1 MIDNPLTSLET
12 YQPRKNVRSKK
23 VWSALP
29 VHAFLLPGAIT
40 MVVPLLWMLSTA
52 FKSPQNIFLYPPQI
66 IPDPLYPQNFSK
78 AFNAMPF
85 LRAYGNS
92 LYIAVLVTAGALLT
106 SSMAGYGFA
115 RLRFRGKGL
124 LFGLVLATMMIPSQI
139 SLMPSF
145 VLFHRL
151 GWLDTHLPLIIPPI
165 LGNAFG
171 VFLMRQF
178 MMTIPK
184 DLEDA
189 ARIDGANPL
198 RIYYQIMLPLMK
210 PALSAV
216 GIFTFMGSF
225 NDFLGPLVYL
235 NSPEKMTVPVML
247 SAFQGLYGMV
257 QWGPLMAAATVA
269 ILPVI
274 LVYIWGQR
282 YFIEGIALTGL
293 KG

>member
-1 MIDNPLTSLET
+1 MIDHRMVSLDKST
-12 YQPRKNVRSKK
+12 IKKQRGRRKFL
-23 VWSALP
+23 SALS

-40 MVVPLLWMLSTA
+40 MIVPLLWMLSTA
-52 FKSPQNIFLYPPQI
+52 LKDPQFIFAYPPQI
-66 IPDPLYPQNFSK
+66 IPDPLFPENFSR

-92 LYIAVLVTAGALLT
+92 LYIAVLVTIGSLIT
-106 SSMAGYGFA
+106 CSMAGYGFA
-115 RLRFRGKGL
+115 RLRFRGRGL
-124 LFGLVLATMMIPSQI
+124 WFGLILGSMMIPSQI

-189 ARIDGANPL
+189 ARIDGANPF
-198 RIYYQIMLPLMK
+198 RIYYQIVLPLLK

-282 YFIEGIALTGL
+282 YFIEGIALTGI